1 MWAFGASEVGGTEA
15 GRRAGPG
22 RREEPRGSG
31 CPGEATL
38 GSAPRAEWTGKQ
50 AAAAALE
57 EARAAESPT
66 APGAPPAPSAS
77 GVQAGE

>member
-1 MWAFGASEVGGTEA
+1 MGGTQA

-31 CPGEATL
+31 CPGTATL
-38 GSAPRAEWTGKQ
+38 GSAPRAEWTGRR
-50 AAAAALE
+50 AAAAALG
-57 EARAAESPT
+57 EARVAECPT
-66 APGAPPAPSAS
+66 APGAHPAPLAS